1 MSIAIP
7 VNITAFYTG
16 LLVLW
21 VAVLAVPVLRL
32 RLKYRVSTGSGGYP
46 ALELARRIHG
56 NAAEWTPLG
65 LAPILVL
72 ELLAASVWLIH
83 GLGVLLLVA
92 RVLHAAGLQ
101 RTGAESWE
109 RGLGILLQMIQYLVG
124 GVACLTY
131 ALVA

>member
-1 MSIAIP
+1 MNIAIP
-7 VNITAFYTG
+7 VHVTAFYTG
-16 LLVLW
+16 LMVLW
-21 VAVLAVPVLRL
+21 LAVLSVPVLRL
-32 RLKYRVSTGSGGYP
+32 RFKYRVSTGSGGYR
-46 ALELARRIHG
+46 ALELAQRIHG

-72 ELLAASVWLIH
+72 ELLAASPWLLH

-109 RGLGILLQMIQYLVG
+109 RGVGMLLQLMQYLAG
-124 GVACLTY
+124 GLACLVY
-131 ALVA
+131 ALVV